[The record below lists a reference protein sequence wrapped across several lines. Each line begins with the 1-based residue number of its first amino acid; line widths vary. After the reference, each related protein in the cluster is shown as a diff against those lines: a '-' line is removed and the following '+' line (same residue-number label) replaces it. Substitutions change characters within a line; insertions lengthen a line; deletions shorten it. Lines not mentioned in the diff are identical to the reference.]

1 MHFDLRPVFVP
12 VLIVLV
18 AACGGGAAD
27 DEESIREELSEK
39 GTLDLIEE
47 IEQAEYEPPSDGEL
61 TEDQIDMFLEV
72 KARERKI
79 QDVAAKNLEEKQ
91 KKSEEEGGAMGFL
104 EALQAVGDAADFGT
118 AGMRAAVELGHN
130 PKEFAWVQEKI
141 LEVYAVQRHREASEQ
156 MGGFNEQLI
165 EHLEQQRDMLP
176 EEQRAKMEEQIEEMR
191 KNAEQMKQD
200 AEEDRGPGFEHNRE
214 LVEEHREDIEQAFTH
229 YERALTGVGA
239 DDSESGE

>member
-1 MHFDLRPVFVP
+1 MRFDLRPVFIP
-12 VLIVLV
+12 VLIALV
-18 AACGGGAAD
+18 AACGGGPAD
-27 DEESIREELSEK
+27 DEESIRGELSEK

-47 IEQAEYEPPSDGEL
+47 IEQAEYQPPADGEL
-61 TEDQIDMFLEV
+61 TGDQVDMFVEV
-72 KARERKI
+72 KAREKKI
-79 QDVAAKNLEEKQ
+79 QEVAAKNLEEKQ
-91 KKSEEEGGAMGFL
+91 KKSEEGGAMGFL
-104 EALQAVGDAADFGT
+104 DALRAVGDAADFGT

-141 LEVYAVQRHREASEQ
+141 LEVYAAERYREASEQ

-200 AEEDRGPGFEHNRE
+200 AEEDRGVGFEHNRE
-214 LVEEHREDIEQAFTH
+214 LVEEHREEIEQAFTH
-229 YERALTGVGA
+229 YERSLTGVSA
-239 DDSESGE
+239 EDDGRGE